1 MTAQTPDLL
10 VLDDNWSDL
19 TQFRAKP
26 EIDFERLHQYRIGR
40 IRQELKRAGAAMC
53 MLINPISLRYAV
65 DYACYGQFQAHIP
78 TTYLFVAAD
87 GPTVLFNAYD
97 PTCRA
102 DQLRQGQHTSFFDG
116 GTELEPAAQK
126 LAADVV
132 DFLNEIGTDNR
143 RVALEY
149 VNPSIVHALA
159 SRGLEVTD
167 GVAVSGLARTIKSA
181 DEIECIRWSI
191 AVAEHGVA
199 KLKEAIAPGVTEL
212 QLWGLLNYNNLAN
225 HGTWH
230 DGRMLA
236 SGARINPW
244 LQEASS
250 KRVESGDLV
259 GFDTDMIG
267 PNGYFADISRTF
279 HCGPGKPTPR
289 QKELYRL
296 AYDEVQHNIELLKP
310 GLTFSDF
317 QRMAFKQDPVYHEN
331 AYVCVVHA
339 VGMCDEYPRI
349 NPAFRGPV
357 SYDGTFE
364 AGMVICV
371 ESYVGAPGETDG
383 VKLEEQVLI
392 TETGPEVMTTYPFED
407 ALLN

>member
-1 MTAQTPDLL
+1 M
-10 VLDDNWSDL
+10 VFDDNWSDL
-19 TQFRAKP
+19 TQFRPLP
-26 EIDFERLHQYRIGR
+26 EVDFDRLHAYRVAR
-40 IRQELKRAGAAMC
+40 IRNELKKADVAMC
-53 MLINPISLRYAV
+53 MLVNPVSLRYAV

-78 TTYLFVAAD
+78 TTYTFIPAE

-102 DQLRQGQHTSFFDG
+102 DELRQGQHISFFDG
-116 GTELEPAAQK
+116 GTKLMPAAQR
-126 LAADVV
+126 LANDVIN
-132 DFLNEIGTDNR
+132 FLAEIGTDNR

-149 VNPSIVHALA
+149 VNPSITRALTE
-159 SRGLEVTD
+159 RGLDVVD
-167 GVAVSGLARTIKSA
+167 GVAISGMARTIKSD
-181 DEIECIRWSI
+181 DELECIRWSI
-191 AVAEHGVA
+191 AVAEHGIA
-199 KLKEAIAPGVTEL
+199 KLREALAPGVTEL
-212 QLWGLLNYNNLAN
+212 QLWGLLNYTNLAN
-225 HGTWH
+225 QGTWH

-244 LQEASS
+244 LQEASA
-250 KRVESGDLV
+250 KKVESGDLV

-279 HCGPGKPTPR
+279 HCGPAKPTAR

-296 AYDEVQHNIELLKP
+296 AYEEVQHNIALLEP
-310 GLTFSDF
+310 GLSYSDF
-317 QRMAFKQDPVYHEN
+317 QRDAFEQDPIFHAN
-331 AYVCVVHA
+331 AYVCIAHA
-339 VGMCDEYPRI
+339 VGMCDEYPRV
-349 NPAFRGPV
+349 NPIFRGPV

-392 TETGPEVMTTYPFED
+392 TEDGPEVMTTYPFED
-407 ALLN
+407 ALLD